1 MNQSKVMEQNQNNI
15 GVLEEH
21 SLGVKPRFKVG
32 DRVQIRNMPYFF
44 YTRSQMWARGVE
56 GSIAALTYPDLV
68 PEDEAFNV
76 DGRIEQYYI
85 VRFRQ
90 KDLWPGY
97 PFDNDTIQTESP
109 ERWLEPVETR

>member
-1 MNQSKVMEQNQNNI
+1 MKQSKTMEKSLNNI

-21 SLGVKPRFKVG
+21 PLGVQPRFKVG
-32 DRVQIRNMPYFF
+32 DRVQLRDMPYFF
-44 YTRSQMWARGVE
+44 YTRSQMWARGVV
-56 GSIAALTYPDLV
+56 GTIAALTYSDLV

-76 DGRIEQYYI
+76 DGRVEQYYI

-90 KDLWPGY
+90 KDVWPGY

-109 ERWLEPVETR
+109 ERWLEPLETK

>member
-1 MNQSKVMEQNQNNI
+1 MKSKTIEKSQSNI

-21 SLGVKPRFKVG
+21 PLGVQPRFKVG
-32 DRVQIRNMPYFF
+32 DRVQLRDMPFFF

-56 GSIAALTYPDLV
+56 GTIAALTYSDLV

-76 DGRIEQYYI
+76 DGRVEQYYI

-90 KDLWPGY
+90 KDVWPEY
-97 PFDNDTIQTESP
+97 PFENDTIQTESP
-109 ERWLEPVETR
+109 ERWLEPIS